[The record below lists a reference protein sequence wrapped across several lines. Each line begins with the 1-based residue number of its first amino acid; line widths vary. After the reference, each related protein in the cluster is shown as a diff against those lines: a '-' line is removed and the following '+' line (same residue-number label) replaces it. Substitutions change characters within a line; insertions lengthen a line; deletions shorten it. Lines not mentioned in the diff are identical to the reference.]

1 MNDDVTVIRTTV
13 TGREDEVRELLR
25 KYFVEATSHGR
36 EWFDD
41 QEFGLPVEQI
51 IPDDVDRL
59 ATAAIEEPLFLALG
73 DDRPV
78 GTVQLKRLTDATAEV
93 KRLYARPEVRGEGVG
108 RALVET
114 MVDEAAADGFDR
126 LVLGVAPYHESA
138 QALYQ
143 SVGFEFRP
151 PYEGTQ
157 ASPELHDDWN
167 FMERSL

>member
-25 KYFVEATSHGR
+25 EYFVEATSHGR

-78 GTVQLKRLTDATAEV
+78 GR
-93 KRLYARPEVRGEGVG
+93 
-108 RALVET
+108 
-114 MVDEAAADGFDR
+114 FDR

-157 ASPELHDDWN
+157 APPELHDDWN